1 MGQIVKLKEINALPS
16 CEVAAVSG
24 AHFQHLNG
32 IPIFYALKVSM
43 RDTADTFL
51 VKVPVDIGKQK
62 CSEVNQKLSR
72 LDFIAVCF
80 ENLVI
85 TKYTFPATKDTPAKT
100 VYSGK
105 ATDFNV
111 VSY

>member
-51 VKVPVDIGKQK
+51 VKVPVDIGKQNK
-62 CSEVNQKLSR
+62 WQCDK
-72 LDFIAVCF
+72 
-80 ENLVI
+80 
-85 TKYTFPATKDTPAKT
+85 K
-100 VYSGK
+100 
-105 ATDFNV
+105 
-111 VSY
+111 